1 MSKKKTGLI
10 LGLLTGATLGVLFSP
25 YKGKKIREK
34 VSKKMNKKGICNF
47 LCGLKEKL
55 NLSSCQSSG
64 ESCED
69 CCSSEDKK

>member
-25 YKGKKIREK
+25 DKGKKIREK
-34 VSKKMNKKGICNF
+34 VTKKMNKKGFCN
-47 LCGLKEKL
+47 LLSCLKEKFK
-55 NLSSCQSSG
+55 LSSCNSNAD
-64 ESCED
+64 SCGD